1 MDYELQVKKC
11 QKLLLEYQE
20 SIKDAQ
26 YYIDLHK
33 EEIDKS
39 LNDFYELFTGCDEI
53 VIHNLMDEI
62 NKNVFM
68 QLFISILR
76 DYFDQIKIFEI
87 NETENAEIMAGG
99 GKNEVI
105 SLFILMVLLAIFSG
119 VDSILVKIP
128 LLSKFKLPPLNSALV
143 KLTKSLKTK
152 QMTPPDNYVTI
163 SKITDSI
170 TEGITDQTDN
180 LNKLFD
186 SIVSTLKSAKESK
199 TDKLIK
205 TIFAV
210 NTLITE
216 ITDVKFKNIK
226 NLLLPAIEV
235 GAFGIYDDKKLVDK
249 ISLLLKIVDTLYN
262 GFVFYT
268 NISNKGLMS
277 QTIIE
282 DIFSFVK
289 ILIALGQ
296 IILKTNKIDNPELV
310 KSLDQAS
317 NIYIFKDMASNV
329 SILSSLPFA
338 YLFLMLLS
346 WVTGSKIKGGKTK
359 RKKRRKR
366 KTKKIN
372 QQKKLKYNVRLK

>member
-1 MDYELQVKKC
+1 MDYELQIVKY
-11 QKLLLEYQE
+11 QELLLLEYQE

-26 YYIDLHK
+26 YYIDSHK

-39 LNDFYELFTGCDEI
+39 LNNFYGLFTGCDEI

-76 DYFDQIKIFEI
+76 DYFDQIEIFEI
-87 NETENAEIMAGG
+87 NKTENAEIMAGG

-119 VDSILVKIP
+119 VDSNLVKIP

-152 QMTPPDNYVTI
+152 QIPPPDNYVTI

-170 TEGITDQTDN
+170 TEGITNQTDN
-180 LNKLFD
+180 LNKLFHH
-186 SIVSTLKSAKESK
+186 IVSNLKSAKELK
-199 TDKLIK
+199 TDKMFKSLNA
-205 TIFAV
+205 FP
-210 NTLITE
+210 TLIT
-216 ITDVKFKNIK
+216 DVNVVSIK
-226 NLLLPAIEV
+226 NLFLPAIEV
-235 GAFGIYDDKKLVDK
+235 GTFATLNNKELVDK
-249 ISLLLKIVDTLYN
+249 ISLLLKIVDTLFN
-262 GFVFYT
+262 TLVFGMK
-268 NISNKGLMS
+268 ISNRGLMS
-277 QTIIE
+277 QTIID

-296 IILKTNKIDNPELV
+296 INIKINKTDNPELV
-310 KSLDQAS
+310 KSLDEAS
-317 NIYIFKDMASNV
+317 NIYILKDMVTNV
-329 SILSSLPFA
+329 PILSSLPFA
-338 YLFLMLLS
+338 YLFLMLFSLL
-346 WVTGSKIKGGKTK
+346 TGSKIKGGKTK
-359 RKKRRKR
+359 RKRRRKR